1 MQSTSQMLLFRCQQR
16 LHLPGLLRL
25 RNAWVAADSGS
36 GTASVAQ
43 EFHAP
48 IT

>member
-16 LHLPGLLRL
+16 LHLPGLLKL
-25 RNAWVAADSGS
+25 RNTWAAADGGS
-36 GTASVAQ
+36 GTAGIAQ